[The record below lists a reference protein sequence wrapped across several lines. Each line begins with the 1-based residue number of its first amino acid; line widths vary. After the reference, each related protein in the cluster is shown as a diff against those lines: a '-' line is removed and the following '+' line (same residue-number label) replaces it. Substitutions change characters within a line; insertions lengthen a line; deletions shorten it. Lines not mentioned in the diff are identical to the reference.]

1 MNNKEYVNKCTYDS
15 GRFRLR
21 KESDYAIVDEL
32 GEYPPIMVL
41 MDGDKDCEGQ
51 YMDRASL
58 LHLLNE
64 QDEEIKS
71 LKLEYKLLL
80 EEMKQFRD
88 KLTIYL
94 EIKGDMK

>member
-1 MNNKEYVNKCTYDS
+1 MNKKENIKKCTYDS

-41 MDGDKDCEGQ
+41 MDGDGYREGQ

-64 QDEEIKS
+64 
-71 LKLEYKLLL
+71 LT
-80 EEMKQFRD
+80 MKD
-88 KLTIYL
+88 
-94 EIKGDMK
+94 